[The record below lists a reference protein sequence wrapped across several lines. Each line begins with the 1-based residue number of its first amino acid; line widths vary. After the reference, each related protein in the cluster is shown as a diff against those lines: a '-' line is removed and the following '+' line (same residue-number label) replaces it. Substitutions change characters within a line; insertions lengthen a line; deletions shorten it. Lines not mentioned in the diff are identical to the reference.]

1 MKISWEDQA
10 KGVWPY
16 IRALEQSQA
25 AAFFGSGLGWVRLFT
40 LAWLGLI
47 WLGVRGVIRVR
58 ALQKGR

>member
-25 AAFFGSGLGWVRLFT
+25 AAFFGSGLGWVRPGLP
-40 LAWLGLI
+40 WLGS
-47 WLGVRGVIRVR
+47 
-58 ALQKGR
+58 A